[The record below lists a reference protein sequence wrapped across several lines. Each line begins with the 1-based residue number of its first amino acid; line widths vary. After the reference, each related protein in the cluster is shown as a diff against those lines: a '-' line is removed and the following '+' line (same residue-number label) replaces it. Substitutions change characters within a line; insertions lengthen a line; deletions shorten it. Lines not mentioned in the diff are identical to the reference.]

1 MTALAGLRILDLTDL
16 KGAMCAKLFGD
27 MGADVI
33 KVEPPEGDATRR
45 IGPFLDGQPH
55 RRGNVSSTRHETPD
69 TSLLSERSLLFW
81 FYNTSKRGITLD
93 LNQPAGQEL
102 AKQLAAQADVLVESA
117 APGTLARLGLGYD
130 ELKQLNPNLVLTS
143 ITPFGQTGPYRAYRS
158 SDMVAEAL
166 GGMIWT
172 NGFPNEPPLH
182 AMGLQAYHSASFFAA
197 IGTLSALLTRDSL
210 GEGQWVD
217 VSMQEAVAGA
227 VEHVAPFYHQG
238 LGIESRRGSLHWS
251 RYFRVARCRDGYVM
265 HCSLGDWTSLVEW
278 VKGEKS
284 KRVQHRMS
292 SGGHVYSSGKA
303 QDLEDARWED
313 LTYRKEH
320 AEHLFDILDDWAKDY
335 SVAELMEGAQLRRIP
350 YAMVRPPEALVDD
363 PQLNDRG
370 FFSTIEHPELGRTVR
385 YPGGPIHFTTTPWR
399 IARRPPL
406 LGEHNTEV
414 YGSELGIE
422 ADRLSALKQ
431 AGVI

>member
-16 KGAMCAKLFGD
+16 KGALCAKLFGD

-33 KVEPPEGDATRR
+33 KIEPPDGDAMRR
-45 IGPFLDGQPH
+45 IGPFLDGKPH
-55 RRGNVSSTRHETPD
+55 RD
-69 TSLLSERSLLFW
+69 RSLLFW

-93 LNQPAGQEL
+93 LNQKAGQEL
-102 AKQLAAQADVLVESA
+102 LEQLVAKTDILVESA
-117 APGTLARLGLGYD
+117 APGTLAQLGLGYAD
-130 ELKQLNPNLVLTS
+130 LKQVQPNLVFTS
-143 ITPFGQTGPYRAYRS
+143 ITPFGQTGPYKEYRS

-166 GGMIWT
+166 GGMLWT
-172 NGFPNEPPLH
+172 NGFPDEPPLQG
-182 AMGLQAYHSASFFAA
+182 MGLQAYHSASFFAA
-197 IGTLSALLTRDSL
+197 IGTLSALWARDAI

-238 LGIESRRGSLHWS
+238 LGIEHRRGSLHWS
-251 RYFRVARCRDGYVM
+251 RYFRVAECRDGYVM

-278 VKGEKS
+278 VKGDE
-284 KRVQHRMS
+284 Q
-292 SGGHVYSSGKA
+292 GH
-303 QDLEDARWED
+303 DLEDPQWAD

-320 AEHLFDILDDWAKDY
+320 AEHLFDMLDDWAKDY

-370 FFSTIEHPELGRTVR
+370 FFSDIEHPELGRTLP
-385 YPGGPIHFTTTPWR
+385 YPGGPIHFTATPWR

-406 LGEHNTEV
+406 LGEHNAEV
-414 YGSELGIE
+414 YGDELGLDE
-422 ADRLSALKQ
+422 DRLSALKQ

>member
-1 MTALAGLRILDLTDL
+1 MTALSGLRILDLTDL
-16 KGAMCAKLFGD
+16 KGAMSAKLFGD

-33 KVEPPEGDATRR
+33 KVEPPEGDAARR
-45 IGPFLDGQPH
+45 IGPFLDNKPH
-55 RRGNVSSTRHETPD
+55 P
-69 TSLLSERSLLFW
+69 ERSLLFW

-102 AKQLAAQADVLVESA
+102 LKQLAAKADVLIESA

-130 ELKQLNPNLVLTS
+130 ELKRLNPNLVLTS
-143 ITPFGQTGPYRAYRS
+143 ITPFGQTGPYADYRS
-158 SDMVAEAL
+158 SDLVAEAL

-172 NGFPNEPPLH
+172 NGFPDEPPLH

-197 IGTLSALLTRDSL
+197 IGTLLALLTRDSL

-217 VSMQEAVAGA
+217 VSIQEAVAGA
-227 VEHVAPFYHQG
+227 VEHIAPFYHQG
-238 LGIESRRGSLHWS
+238 LGVETRRGSLHWS
-251 RYFRVARCRDGYVM
+251 RYFRVAKCRDGYVM

-278 VKGEKS
+278 VKGD
-284 KRVQHRMS
+284 
-292 SGGHVYSSGKA
+292 GKA

-313 LTYRKEH
+313 LVYRREH

-370 FFSTIEHPELGRTVR
+370 FFSAIEHPELGRTVQ

-414 YGSELGIE
+414 YGNELGLG

>member
-33 KVEPPEGDATRR
+33 KIEPPEGDATRR
-45 IGPFLDGQPH
+45 IGPFLDDKPH
-55 RRGNVSSTRHETPD
+55 QRGNVSSTRHETLD
-69 TSLLSERSLLFW
+69 TSPLSERSLLFW

-102 AKQLAAQADVLVESA
+102 AKQLAAKADVLVESA

-172 NGFPNEPPLH
+172 NGFPDEPPLH

-197 IGTLSALLTRDSL
+197 IGTLLALLTRDSL

-278 VKGEKS
+278 VKGDK
-284 KRVQHRMS
+284 
-292 SGGHVYSSGKA
+292 KA
-303 QDLEDARWED
+303 QDLEDARGED
-313 LTYRKEH
+313 MIYRKDH

-370 FFSTIEHPELGRTVR
+370 FFSTIEHPELGRTVQ
-385 YPGGPIHFTTTPWR
+385 YPGGPIHFTVTPWR

-406 LGEHNTEV
+406 LGEHNSEV
-414 YGSELGIE
+414 YGNELGLG
-422 ADRLSALKQ
+422 ADRLSALKR

>member
-1 MTALAGLRILDLTDL
+1 MTALAGLRVLDLTDL

-33 KVEPPEGDATRR
+33 KVEPPEGDAMRR
-45 IGPFLDGQPH
+45 MGPFLDGQP
-55 RRGNVSSTRHETPD
+55 RRGGNLSSTRHERLDPFP
-69 TSLLSERSLLFW
+69 LSDRSLLFW

-102 AKQLAAQADVLVESA
+102 ARQLAAKADVLVESA

-130 ELKQLNPNLVLTS
+130 ELKQLNPNLVFTS
-143 ITPFGQTGPYRAYRS
+143 ITPFGQTGPYKDYRS

-172 NGFPNEPPLH
+172 NGFPDEPPLH
-182 AMGLQAYHSASFFAA
+182 ALGLQAYHSASFFAA
-197 IGTLSALLTRDSL
+197 IGTLLALLTRDAI

-217 VSMQEAVAGA
+217 VSIQEAVAGA
-227 VEHVAPFYHQG
+227 VEHIAPFYHQG
-238 LGIESRRGSLHWS
+238 LGIERRRGSLHWS

-278 VKGEKS
+278 VKGD
-284 KRVQHRMS
+284 R
-292 SGGHVYSSGKA
+292 KA
-303 QDLEDARWED
+303 QDLEEVRWED

-320 AEHLFDILDDWAKDY
+320 AEHLFAILDDWAKDY
-335 SVAELMEGAQLRRIP
+335 SVAELMDGAQLRRIP
-350 YAMVRPPEALVDD
+350 YATVRPPEALVDD

-370 FFSTIEHPELGRTVR
+370 FFSDIEHPESGRAVR

-406 LGEHNTEV
+406 LGEHNSEV
-414 YGSELGIE
+414 YRGELGLTE
-422 ADRLSALKQ
+422 ERLAELAR
-431 AGVI
+431 AGVISSDPQQTE

>member
-1 MTALAGLRILDLTDL
+1 MTALSGLRALDLTDIT
-16 KGAMCAKLFGD
+16 GAMCAKLLGD

-33 KVEPPEGDATRR
+33 KIEPPDGDAMRR
-45 IGPFLDGQPH
+45 IGPFLDGKPH
-55 RRGNVSSTRHETPD
+55 HN
-69 TSLLSERSLLFW
+69 RSLLFW

-93 LNQPAGQEL
+93 LNQKAGQEL
-102 AKQLAAQADVLVESA
+102 LKQLVAKADILVESA
-117 APGTLARLGLGYD
+117 APGTLARLGLGYED
-130 ELKQLNPNLVLTS
+130 LKAINPKLVFTS
-143 ITPFGQTGPYRAYRS
+143 ITPFGQTGPYKEYRS
-158 SDMVAEAL
+158 SDLVAEAL
-166 GGMIWT
+166 GGMMWT
-172 NGFPNEPPLH
+172 NGFPDEPPLH
-182 AMGLQAYHSASFFAA
+182 GMGLQAYHSASFFAA
-197 IGTLSALLTRDSL
+197 IGTMSALWARDAI

-238 LGIESRRGSLHWS
+238 LGIETRRGSLHWS
-251 RYFRVARCRDGYVM
+251 RYFRVAPCRDGYVM

-278 VKGEKS
+278 VRGD
-284 KRVQHRMS
+284 
-292 SGGHVYSSGKA
+292 GKA
-303 QDLEDARWED
+303 PDLEDAHWED

-320 AEHLFDILDDWAKDY
+320 AEHLFDMLDDWAKDY

-370 FFSTIEHPELGRTVR
+370 FFSDIEHPELDRAIS
-385 YPGGPIHFTTTPWR
+385 YPGGPTYFTATPWR

-414 YGSELGIE
+414 YEDELGLD
-422 ADRLSALKQ
+422 ADRLSALQQ
-431 AGVI
+431 AGVL

>member
-27 MGADVI
+27 MGADVLKI
-33 KVEPPEGDATRR
+33 EPPEGDATRR

-55 RRGNVSSTRHETPD
+55 
-69 TSLLSERSLLFW
+69 LERSLLFW

-93 LNQPAGQEL
+93 LNQQAGQEL
-102 AKQLAAQADVLVESA
+102 AKQLAAKADVLVESA

-143 ITPFGQTGPYRAYRS
+143 ITPFGQTGPYQSYRS
-158 SDMVAEAL
+158 SDIVAEAL

-172 NGFPNEPPLH
+172 NGFPDEPPLH

-197 IGTLSALLTRDSL
+197 IGTLLALLTRDSL

-217 VSMQEAVAGA
+217 VSIQEAVAGA

-278 VKGEKS
+278 VKGDK
-284 KRVQHRMS
+284 
-292 SGGHVYSSGKA
+292 KA
-303 QDLEDARWED
+303 QDLEDTRWED
-313 LTYRKEH
+313 LVYRREH

-350 YAMVRPPEALVDD
+350 YAMVRPPEALVED
-363 PQLNDRG
+363 PQLNARG
-370 FFSTIEHPELGRTVR
+370 FFSHIEHPELGRTVQ

-414 YGSELGIE
+414 YDSELGIE

>member
-33 KVEPPEGDATRR
+33 KIEPPEGDAMRR

-55 RRGNVSSTRHETPD
+55 PD
-69 TSLLSERSLLFW
+69 RSLLFW

-93 LNQPAGQEL
+93 LDQHAGQEL
-102 AKQLAAQADVLVESA
+102 AKQLATKADVLVESA

-143 ITPFGQTGPYRAYRS
+143 ITPFGQTGPYQAYRS

-172 NGFPNEPPLH
+172 NGFPDEPPLH

-197 IGTLSALLTRDSL
+197 IGTLLALWTRDSL

-227 VEHVAPFYHQG
+227 VEHIAPFYHQG

-278 VKGEKS
+278 VKGDE
-284 KRVQHRMS
+284 
-292 SGGHVYSSGKA
+292 KA
-303 QDLEDARWED
+303 QDLEDACWED
-313 LTYRKEH
+313 LVYRREH

-350 YAMVRPPEALVDD
+350 YAMVRPPEALVED
-363 PQLNDRG
+363 PQLNARG
-370 FFSTIEHPELGRTVR
+370 FFSHIEHPELGRTVQ
-385 YPGGPIHFTTTPWR
+385 YPGGSIHFTATPWR

-414 YGSELGIE
+414 YGSELGLE
-422 ADRLSALKQ
+422 ANRLSALKQ

>member
-16 KGAMCAKLFGD
+16 KGSLCAKLFGD

-33 KVEPPEGDATRR
+33 KIEPPEGDATRR
-45 IGPFLDGQPH
+45 IGPFLDGKPH
-55 RRGNVSSTRHETPD
+55 P
-69 TSLLSERSLLFW
+69 ERSLLFW

-93 LNQPAGQEL
+93 LNQQAGQGL
-102 AKQLAAQADVLVESA
+102 VKQLAAKADVLVESA
-117 APGTLARLGLGYD
+117 APGTLARLGLGYN
-130 ELKQLNPNLVLTS
+130 ELKQLNSNLVLTS
-143 ITPFGQTGPYRAYRS
+143 ITPFGQTGPYQAYRS

-172 NGFPNEPPLH
+172 NGFPDKPPLH
-182 AMGLQAYHSASFFAA
+182 ALGLQAYHSASFFAA
-197 IGTLSALLTRDSL
+197 IGTLLALLARESL

-278 VKGEKS
+278 VKGD
-284 KRVQHRMS
+284 
-292 SGGHVYSSGKA
+292 GKA

-370 FFSTIEHPELGRTVR
+370 FFSPIEHPELGRTVQ

-406 LGEHNTEV
+406 LGEHNSEV
-414 YGSELGIE
+414 YGSELGLE

>member
-1 MTALAGLRILDLTDL
+1 MTALAGLRVLDLTDL

-33 KVEPPEGDATRR
+33 KVEPPEGDAMRR
-45 IGPFLDGQPH
+45 IGPFLNGQPR
-55 RRGNVSSTRHETPD
+55 RRGSLSSAKPERLD
-69 TSLLSERSLLFW
+69 TFPLSDRSLLFW

-130 ELKQLNPNLVLTS
+130 ELKQLNPNLVFTS
-143 ITPFGQTGPYRAYRS
+143 ITPFGQTGPYKDYRS

-172 NGFPNEPPLH
+172 NGFPDEPPLH
-182 AMGLQAYHSASFFAA
+182 ALGLQAYHSASFFAA
-197 IGTLSALLTRDSL
+197 IGTLLALLTRDAI

-217 VSMQEAVAGA
+217 VSIQEAVAGA
-227 VEHVAPFYHQG
+227 VEHIAPFYHQG
-238 LGIESRRGSLHWS
+238 LGIERRRGSLHWS
-251 RYFRVARCRDGYVM
+251 RYFCVARCRDGYVM

-278 VKGEKS
+278 VKGD
-284 KRVQHRMS
+284 R
-292 SGGHVYSSGKA
+292 KA
-303 QDLEDARWED
+303 QDLEEARWED

-320 AEHLFDILDDWAKDY
+320 AEHLFAILDDWAKDY
-335 SVAELMEGAQLRRIP
+335 SVAELMDGAQLRRIP
-350 YAMVRPPEALVDD
+350 YATVRPPEALVDD

-370 FFSTIEHPELGRTVR
+370 FFSDIEHPESGRSLR

-406 LGEHNTEV
+406 LGEHNSEV
-414 YGSELGIE
+414 YRGELGLTE
-422 ADRLSALKQ
+422 ERLAELAQ
-431 AGVI
+431 AGVISSAPQQTE

>member
-33 KVEPPEGDATRR
+33 KIEPPEGDATRR
-45 IGPFLDGQPH
+45 IGPFLDDKPH
-55 RRGNVSSTRHETPD
+55 RRGNVSSTRHETLD
-69 TSLLSERSLLFW
+69 TSPLSERSLLFW

-102 AKQLAAQADVLVESA
+102 AQQLAAKADVLVESA

-172 NGFPNEPPLH
+172 NGFPDEPPLH

-197 IGTLSALLTRDSL
+197 IGTLLALLTRDSL

-278 VKGEKS
+278 VKGDK
-284 KRVQHRMS
+284 
-292 SGGHVYSSGKA
+292 KA

-313 LTYRKEH
+313 LIYRKDH

-370 FFSTIEHPELGRTVR
+370 FFSAIEHPELGRTVQ
-385 YPGGPIHFTTTPWR
+385 YPGGPIHFTVTPWR

-406 LGEHNTEV
+406 LGEHNSEV
-414 YGSELGIE
+414 YGNELGLG
-422 ADRLSALKQ
+422 ADRLSALKR

>member
-1 MTALAGLRILDLTDL
+1 MTALSGLRILDLTDL
-16 KGAMCAKLFGD
+16 KGALCAKLFGD

-33 KVEPPEGDATRR
+33 KIEPPQGDTSRR

-55 RRGNVSSTRHETPD
+55 RRGNESSTRHEMLD
-69 TSLLSERSLLFW
+69 TLPLSDRSLLFW
-81 FYNTSKRGITLD
+81 FYNTSKRGISLD

-102 AKQLAAQADVLVESA
+102 LKQLVAKADVLVESA

-130 ELKQLNPNLVLTS
+130 ELKQTNPNLVFTS
-143 ITPFGQTGPYRAYRS
+143 ITPFGQTGPYKDYRS
-158 SDMVAEAL
+158 SDLVAEAL

-172 NGFPNEPPLH
+172 NGFPDEPPLH
-182 AMGLQAYHSASFFAA
+182 ALGLQAYHSASFFAA
-197 IGTLSALLTRDSL
+197 IGTLLALLARDGL

-238 LGIESRRGSLHWS
+238 LGIEQRRGSLHWS

-278 VKGEKS
+278 VKTD
-284 KRVQHRMS
+284 
-292 SGGHVYSSGKA
+292 GKA
-303 QDLEDARWED
+303 QDLDDAHWED
-313 LTYRKEH
+313 LTYRKEQ

-363 PQLNDRG
+363 PQLKDRG
-370 FFSTIEHPELGRTVR
+370 FFSRIEHPELGRTLH

-406 LGEHNTEV
+406 LGEHNSEV
-414 YGSELGIE
+414 FGGELGLE
-422 ADRLSALKQ
+422 ADHLSALKQ

>member
-1 MTALAGLRILDLTDL
+1 MTALSGLRILDLTDL
-16 KGAMCAKLFGD
+16 KGAMSAKLFGD

-33 KVEPPEGDATRR
+33 KVEPPEGDAARR
-45 IGPFLDGQPH
+45 IGPFLDNKPH
-55 RRGNVSSTRHETPD
+55 P
-69 TSLLSERSLLFW
+69 ERSLLFW

-102 AKQLAAQADVLVESA
+102 VKQLAAKADVLVESA

-143 ITPFGQTGPYRAYRS
+143 ITPFGQTGPYADYRS
-158 SDMVAEAL
+158 SDLVAEAL

-172 NGFPNEPPLH
+172 NGFPDEPPLH
-182 AMGLQAYHSASFFAA
+182 ALGLQAYHSASFFAA
-197 IGTLSALLTRDSL
+197 IGTLLALLTRDSL

-217 VSMQEAVAGA
+217 VSIQEAVAGA
-227 VEHVAPFYHQG
+227 VEHIAPFYHQG
-238 LGIESRRGSLHWS
+238 LGVETRRGSLHWS

-278 VKGEKS
+278 VKGD
-284 KRVQHRMS
+284 
-292 SGGHVYSSGKA
+292 GKA
-303 QDLEDARWED
+303 QDLEDQRWED
-313 LTYRKEH
+313 LVYRKDH

-370 FFSTIEHPELGRTVR
+370 FFSDIEHPELSRTVR

-414 YGSELGIE
+414 YGNELGLG

>member
-33 KVEPPEGDATRR
+33 KIEPPGGDATRR
-45 IGPFLDGQPH
+45 IGPFLDDKPH
-55 RRGNVSSTRHETPD
+55 
-69 TSLLSERSLLFW
+69 SERSLLFW

-93 LNQPAGQEL
+93 LNQQAGQEL
-102 AKQLAAQADVLVESA
+102 AQQLAAKADVLVESA

-172 NGFPNEPPLH
+172 NGFPDEPPLH

-197 IGTLSALLTRDSL
+197 IGTLLALLTRDSID
-210 GEGQWVD
+210 EGQWVD

-251 RYFRVARCRDGYVM
+251 RYFRVAKCRDGYVM

-278 VKGEKS
+278 VKGD
-284 KRVQHRMS
+284 
-292 SGGHVYSSGKA
+292 GKA

-313 LTYRKEH
+313 LVYRREH

-350 YAMVRPPEALVDD
+350 YAMVRPPEALVED
-363 PQLNDRG
+363 PQLNARG
-370 FFSTIEHPELGRTVR
+370 FFSPVEHPELDRTVQ
-385 YPGGPIHFTTTPWR
+385 YPGGPIHFTVTPWR

-406 LGEHNTEV
+406 LGEHNSEV
-414 YGSELGIE
+414 YGSELGLG

>member
-16 KGAMCAKLFGD
+16 KGALCAKLFGD

-33 KVEPPEGDATRR
+33 KIEPPDGDAMRR
-45 IGPFLDGQPH
+45 IGPFLDGKPH
-55 RRGNVSSTRHETPD
+55 RD
-69 TSLLSERSLLFW
+69 RSLLFW

-93 LNQPAGQEL
+93 LNQKAGQEL
-102 AKQLAAQADVLVESA
+102 LEQLVAKTDILVESA
-117 APGTLARLGLGYD
+117 APGTLAQLGLGYAD
-130 ELKQLNPNLVLTS
+130 LKQVQPNLVFTS
-143 ITPFGQTGPYRAYRS
+143 ITPFGQTGPYKEYRS

-166 GGMIWT
+166 GGMLWT
-172 NGFPNEPPLH
+172 NGFPDEPPLQG
-182 AMGLQAYHSASFFAA
+182 MGLQAYHSASFFAA
-197 IGTLSALLTRDSL
+197 IGTLSALWARDAI

-238 LGIESRRGSLHWS
+238 LGIEKRRGSLHWS
-251 RYFRVARCRDGYVM
+251 RYFRVAECRDGYVM

-278 VKGEKS
+278 VKGDG
-284 KRVQHRMS
+284 Q
-292 SGGHVYSSGKA
+292 GH
-303 QDLEDARWED
+303 DLEDPQWED

-320 AEHLFDILDDWAKDY
+320 AEHLFDMLDDWAKDY

-370 FFSTIEHPELGRTVR
+370 FFSDIEHPELGRTLQ

-406 LGEHNTEV
+406 LGEHNAEV
-414 YGSELGIE
+414 YGDELGLDE
-422 ADRLSALKQ
+422 DRLSALKQ
-431 AGVI
+431 ASVI